1 MDGGL
6 AESRSAST
14 RETATDE
21 RLRALVAQVRE
32 YAVVMLDAGGH
43 VTSWNSGAERIK
55 GYRAD
60 EILGRHLSSFY
71 PPEAGSRAADE
82 QLRAARREGHLE
94 CEGWRLRKDGQRFW
108 ASVVIAPML
117 DAQGGLRGYLK
128 ITRDMTERKQAEE
141 DLRSYANR
149 LMSTSRRLL
158 GVQEAERRRLAGDL
172 HDRVGPNLTALGIRL
187 ELLEN
192 GMSAESRAACAAVIE
207 DCKAL
212 LQETVDATRAV
223 MGELRPQVL
232 VDYGLVAALRA
243 MASGFARRTGIHAT
257 VHGADGAKRLAH
269 TVELAMFRI
278 AQEAL
283 NNVGKHSRAKSVAM
297 RYATQNGIATLE
309 IHDDGI
315 GFKSG
320 RLEHAAADSGWGLII
335 MRERAEVVGA
345 RLTLEANPGR
355 GVHVRVSCRA

>member
-6 AESRSAST
+6 AESKSASA
-14 RETATDE
+14 RETATEE

-32 YAVVMLDAGGH
+32 YAVVMLDAEGR
-43 VTSWNSGAERIK
+43 VTSWNIGAERIK

-71 PPEAGSRAADE
+71 PPEAGSQAADG
-82 QLRAARREGHLE
+82 QLRAAQREGRLE

-108 ASVVIAPML
+108 ASVVITPML
-117 DAQGGLRGYLK
+117 DAQGGLHGYLN

-149 LMSTSRRLL
+149 LLSTSRRLL
-158 GVQEAERRRLAGDL
+158 EVQEAERRRLAGDL

-187 ELLEN
+187 ELLES

-207 DCKAL
+207 DCKTL

-232 VDYGLVAALRA
+232 VDYGLVAALRV
-243 MASGFARRTGIHAT
+243 MASGFARRTGIHTT
-257 VHGADGAKRLAH
+257 VQEADGAKRLPH

-283 NNVGKHSRAKSVAM
+283 NNVGKHSRAKRVEM
-297 RYATQNGIATLE
+297 QYATQDGVALLE

-315 GFKSG
+315 GFRSG
-320 RLEHAAADSGWGLII
+320 HLDHAAADSGWGLII

-345 RLTLEANPGR
+345 RLTLETNPGR
-355 GVHVRVSCRA
+355 GVHVRVSCRT

>member
-6 AESRSAST
+6 AESKSASA
-14 RETATDE
+14 RETATEE

-32 YAVVMLDAGGH
+32 YAVVMLDAEGR
-43 VTSWNSGAERIK
+43 VTSWNIGAERIK

-71 PPEAGSRAADE
+71 PPEAGSQAADE
-82 QLRAARREGHLE
+82 QLRAARRDGRLE

-108 ASVVIAPML
+108 ASVVITPML

-149 LMSTSRRLL
+149 LLSTSRRLL
-158 GVQEAERRRLAGDL
+158 EVQEAERRRLAGDL

-187 ELLEN
+187 ELLES

-207 DCKAL
+207 DCKTL

-232 VDYGLVAALRA
+232 VDYGLVAALRV
-243 MASGFARRTGIHAT
+243 MASGFARRTGIHTT
-257 VHGADGAKRLAH
+257 VQEADGAKRLPH

-283 NNVGKHSRAKSVAM
+283 NNVGKHSRAKRVEM
-297 RYATQNGIATLE
+297 RYATQDGVAALE

-315 GFKSG
+315 GFRG
-320 RLEHAAADSGWGLII
+320 GHLEHAAADSGWGLII

-345 RLTLEANPGR
+345 RLTLETNPGR